1 MTMIRTES
9 LEVTSSHPPTADVR
23 YVLCS
28 QGGLRPIPSP
38 GISLVMK
45 LFESNWQM
53 YIWVLA
59 TQNIGSNI
67 RRWQKTTQS
76 SKQPVIMVGGV
87 SQASVCQP
95 PTIIIP
101 NYCSNYFNII
111 TAPLP
116 TVGLAAYSTGKYIL
130 IFSTLF
136 LKIPLGCRIW
146 FFVFVRWGFLC
157 FGRGEDYLHFWNFR
171 QNF

>member
-1 MTMIRTES
+1 MTMIRSES
-9 LEVTSSHPPTADVR
+9 LGVTPPPPAAGVR
-23 YVLCS
+23 YVLGS

-45 LFESNWQM
+45 LFESNWQK
-53 YIWVLA
+53 YIWALD
-59 TQNIGSNI
+59 TKNIGSNI

-95 PTIIIP
+95 QTIIIP

-130 IFSTLF
+130 IFSTF
-136 LKIPLGCRIW
+136 LKIPFGCRIW

-157 FGRGEDYLHFWNFR
+157 FGKGEDYLHFWNFL